1 MQWHISCRRSFV
13 RPCRFLFFAPVFVLL
28 AAGCWIRI
36 AIADEWQP
44 ISPEEL
50 QMTSLPEAPGAPAAI
65 LYRQVD
71 RDDSDRTA
79 HQYNYIRIKILTEEG
94 RKYADV
100 EIPYF
105 KEEGTV
111 HSLKARIIRPDGTIA
126 NFEGKAFDK
135 TIVKAKG
142 LKYLAKTF
150 TLPDVQVGSI
160 IEYHYMYDLQE
171 GLVFDSHWIL
181 SDELFTKHA
190 KFSLKA
196 YPQFMLLWSWPAGL
210 PVGTQPPTNERGM
223 IRLETQNVPAFQ
235 IEDYMPPENELKMRV
250 DFTYSERG
258 VEREPEKFWKNE
270 SKKLNDL
277 VENFIGK
284 RKTLEQTVAQVVSP
298 SDTPEAKLRKIY
310 ARAQQVRNTSFE
322 TEKTEQEQKR
332 EKKKEIDNVEDL
344 LKQGRGNAWQIN
356 WLFVGLARAA
366 GFQANAVYI
375 SSRGAY
381 FFNPAMMNPRQLNGD
396 VTVVKLDGKDIYCDP
411 GSKFAPFGLLPW
423 EETFVKG
430 LRLDKDGGGWVDTS
444 LPQSSE
450 SKIERKADLKLN
462 EDDGSLSGKLTVT
475 FSGLEALWR
484 RNDLRNEDETSRKK
498 FLEDQV
504 REYIPV
510 GIEVELKNQPEW
522 NAASPALVAVYDLK
536 VPGWASAAGRRA
548 LLPFG
553 LFGASEKQLFEHAN
567 RVHAVYFQYPFQKFD
582 DVTVQLPLGWQV
594 SSVPKPLNQDAKAAA
609 YIRKVEDDKGTLHL
623 TRVLRSDLL
632 MVDAKFYPALR
643 AFYQAVRTG
652 DDEQIIV
659 QPGAAAARN

>member
-1 MQWHISCRRSFV
+1 VRHCRL
-13 RPCRFLFFAPVFVLL
+13 FLFAIVFVLL
-28 AAGCWIRI
+28 AASYRMRT

-50 QMTSLPEAPGAPAAI
+50 KMTSVAEAPGAPAVI

-71 RDDSDRTA
+71 RDDSARTGN
-79 HQYNYIRIKILTEEG
+79 QYNYVRIKILTEEG
-94 RKYADV
+94 RKYGDV
-100 EIPYF
+100 EIPFF
-105 KEEGTV
+105 KEQGTI
-111 HSLKARIIRPDGTIA
+111 HGLKARTIRPDGTIA

-150 TLPDVQVGSI
+150 TLPDVQVGSV
-160 IEYHYMYDLQE
+160 IEYHYTYNLQE
-171 GLVFDSHWIL
+171 GLIYDSHWIL

-196 YPQFMLLWSWPAGL
+196 YPQFALRWSWPAGL
-210 PVGTQPPTNERGM
+210 PAGTSPPKDERGM
-223 IRLETQNVPAFQ
+223 IRMETQNVPAFQ
-235 IEDYMPPENELKMRV
+235 FEDYMPPENELKMRV
-250 DFTYSERG
+250 DFTYSENG
-258 VEREPEKFWKNE
+258 VESEPEKFWKKE
-270 SKKLNDL
+270 GKKLNDR
-277 VENFIGK
+277 VEGFIGK
-284 RKTLEQTVAQVVSP
+284 RKALEQAVAQIVSA

-322 TEKTEQEQKR
+322 VEKTEQEQKR
-332 EKKKEIDNVEDL
+332 EKEKGINNVEDL
-344 LKQGRGNAWQIN
+344 LNQGYGNARQIN

-366 GFQANAVYI
+366 GFQANSVYI
-375 SSRGAY
+375 SSRSQY
-381 FFNPAMMNPRQLNGD
+381 FFKPAMMNASQLNGD

-444 LPQSSE
+444 LPPSSE
-450 SKIERKADLKLN
+450 SKIERKAELRLN
-462 EDDGSLSGKLTVT
+462 EEDGSLSGKLTVT

-484 RNDLRNEDETSRKK
+484 RNDVRNEDETSRKK

-504 REYIPV
+504 REYIPA
-510 GIEVELKNQPEW
+510 GIDVELKNQPEW
-522 NAASPALVAVYDLK
+522 NAASPTLVAVYDLK

-553 LFGASEKQLFEHAN
+553 LFGATEKQLFEHAN
-567 RVHAVYFQYPFQKFD
+567 RVHAVYFQYPFEKAD
-582 DVTVQLPLGWQV
+582 EVTIQLPLGWQV
-594 SSVPKPLNQDAKAAA
+594 SSVPKELNRDAKAAV

-632 MVDAKFYPALR
+632 MVEAKFYPALR
-643 AFYQAVRTG
+643 AFFQTVRTG
-652 DDEQIIV
+652 DEEQIIV
-659 QPGAAAARN
+659 QPMGARASN